1 MLIKSDSK
9 SSPCPSMITV
19 LIQKSFLISSMTL
32 FQDQYPRP
40 PPWIRIITGFDL
52 FPNSLIFIKTP
63 LYLNSFCSGKK
74 AMAYN
79 GSPLAVGGDFEALHC
94 QPAPNLDRS
103 TNLQLTTSPPLAANG
118 CYVML
123 YFNQVSFL
131 FLSRRLTILFCFL
144 FYCNS

>member
-1 MLIKSDSK
+1 SSLKGCSLMFSSRSLFSILKSA
-9 SSPCPSMITV
+9 IYIFRV
-19 LIQKSFLISSMTL
+19 VFLM
-32 FQDQYPRP
+32 
-40 PPWIRIITGFDL
+40 W
-52 FPNSLIFIKTP
+52 
-63 LYLNSFCSGKK
+63 
-74 AMAYN
+74 AN